1 MKASFSWMNKFR
13 NLKTMNEAH
22 FKLFILYVIDL
33 HNLHIEK
40 KVDLLA
46 NPLNPKRVQEIEKLN
61 EDLLLHT
68 LGNLGLQDEVVVPTQ
83 QAEEESNKNAA
94 TPLMAEPAKSEGF
107 TELPNGELSC
117 NYCTGTFKRMGNM
130 RNHLNSKHQMS
141 YELKCA
147 CGKLFEDS
155 RKLSRHM
162 KSCKT

>member
-1 MKASFSWMNKFR
+1 MMASFSWMNKFR

-46 NPLNPKRVQEIEKLN
+46 NPLNPKRLQEIEKIN

-68 LGNLGLQDEVVVPTQ
+68 LGNLGLQDEAVVPTQ
-83 QAEEESNKNAA
+83 QVEKESSKLAAE
-94 TPLMAEPAKSEGF
+94 TPRMADEGF

-117 NYCTGTFKRMGNM
+117 NYCKGTFKRMGNM

-141 YELKCA
+141 HELKCA

-155 RKLSRHM
+155 RKLSRHL